1 MSEPEK
7 SYDDLLAENLLLRA
21 TISSLNSQLNLSAT
35 AACRDFADAKEAAAT
50 ARLNCQEEFQQILEN
65 IPDII
70 IRLDSAQRITYVNRA
85 ICELSGMETVVFIGS
100 KIHQIKGVDP
110 AFIRSF
116 QTSISEVFNHGQILT
131 AEFSFDNNVTLRH
144 FHARYVPEKTSD
156 GKISGALCIFHDITI
171 YKQMLKE
178 IGRLDRLNL
187 IGEMAAGIGHEVRNP
202 MTTVRGFLQVLQ
214 RKKEFADHCEFFQ
227 LMIEELDRANSIISE
242 FLSLAKNKPVNLEE
256 CSLNKIIL
264 TLQPLMQA
272 DATLT
277 NNYLETELAEIPLL
291 PLDEKEIRQLI
302 LNLVRNGVEAMPNGG
317 RILLRTY
324 LEPGHVCLSVS
335 DQGPGIP
342 AEILAN
348 IGTPFLTTKI
358 NGTGLGLPVCYSIAR
373 RHNATLYPK
382 SSPEGTSF
390 IIKFPF

>member
-1 MSEPEK
+1 
-7 SYDDLLAENLLLRA
+7 
-21 TISSLNSQLNLSAT
+21 
-35 AACRDFADAKEAAAT
+35 
-50 ARLNCQEEFQQILEN
+50 
-65 IPDII
+65 
-70 IRLDSAQRITYVNRA
+70 
-85 ICELSGMETVVFIGS
+85 
-100 KIHQIKGVDP
+100 
-110 AFIRSF
+110 
-116 QTSISEVFNHGQILT
+116 
-131 AEFSFDNNVTLRH
+131 
-144 FHARYVPEKTSD
+144 
-156 GKISGALCIFHDITI
+156 
-171 YKQMLKE
+171 
-178 IGRLDRLNL
+178 
-187 IGEMAAGIGHEVRNP
+187 
-202 MTTVRGFLQVLQ
+202 
-214 RKKEFADHCEFFQ
+214 
-227 LMIEELDRANSIISE
+227 MIEELDRANSIISE